1 MPKTKEQKQ
10 AIINDLLEKINKQ
23 KALILVSFDN
33 LSSPALF
40 DLRRR
45 LKEQRC
51 LLKVIKKTLLE
62 KTFEKLDQR
71 DLLEKIKEIKSQL
84 ALVFSFEDEII
95 PAKICHQFSKQNEN
109 LKILGGI
116 MEIKDEKRVYEEQSI
131 KMKDYEFLFAEKV
144 IEISQLPSKNEL
156 LIRMILNLQSPV
168 LNFINVLQGN
178 IKGLIYVLAKAKR

>member
-10 AIINDLLEKINKQ
+10 VIIKDLLEKINKQ
-23 KALILVSFDN
+23 KAMVLVGFDN
-33 LSSPALF
+33 LNSSVLF
-40 DLRRR
+40 DLRRK

-84 ALVFSFEDEII
+84 ALVFGFEDEII
-95 PAKICHQFSKQNEN
+95 PAKICHQFSKQKEN

-116 MEIKDEKRVYEEQSI
+116 MEIKNEKDLSMEQDV
-131 KMKDYEFLFAEKV
+131 KMKNYEFLFAEKV
-144 IEISQLPSKNEL
+144 IELAQLPSKNEL
-156 LIRMILNLQSPV
+156 LARIMLSLQSPV

-178 IKGLIYVLAKAKR
+178 IKGLIYILAKVKR